1 MAASFVRWLF
11 LFSLVTATPHVFAED
26 ASEAEVKQRAAA
38 LAGQK
43 LAEAFPVLAAAME
56 SCDQERKLIEIPH
69 SNKLGV
75 SRRALLLGI
84 GYFHL
89 KTQNECLAP
98 AAQEFFLAA
107 RVFERSEIDELDDKE
122 LKDAFQFVDIV
133 LENWWRELEAKA
145 RYEVEVPEKERS
157 AIESIPGLDQP
168 FDMIRSWSASG
179 N

>member
-1 MAASFVRWLF
+1 MAVSFVRWLF
-11 LFSLVTATPHVFAED
+11 LFWLVITAPAAFAEG
-26 ASEAEVKQRAAA
+26 ASEAEVNKRAAA
-38 LAGQK
+38 LAGQQ

-56 SCDQERKLIEIPH
+56 SCDEKRALIDIPH

-89 KTQNECLAP
+89 RTQNECLAP

-107 RVFERSEIDELDDKE
+107 RVFERSEIKELGDDE
-122 LKDAFQFVDIV
+122 LKDAFQFVDVV

-145 RYEVEVPEKERS
+145 RYEAEVPEKER
-157 AIESIPGLDQP
+157 AIIESIPGLEQP
-168 FDMIRSWSASG
+168 FDMIRSWNASG